1 MEKTALKRSFWK
13 LIVLV
18 LPLVLILGV
27 LPCEAQ
33 QLYNLQ
39 DLIDNSTP
47 IPVDN
52 LIFSG
57 FEVDYSS
64 ASQGETEPQAA
75 NITVEPIGQGTTA
88 PGLKFTPIFHLE
100 VPSDP
105 AAPYLSAKGIA
116 LRYQVTAA
124 AGSGLIAGSTLILN
138 PGTLEPEG
146 EYAYIFVED
155 MVGEIHNSVY
165 RSKSWDTPS
174 AEYMLKET
182 LRVETNITPASAV
195 PHNIFV
201 GLQVRRPGGE
211 ASIESFEQRFSLAS
225 APGTPIADAGP
236 DLIVADAAK
245 LDGSKSQDPDG
256 QIASYSWKLK
266 HRENPEFDREIADL
280 LVPEVEVADL
290 NPGFYD
296 VELTVRDNE
305 GYMATD
311 STLLAVSGPAGT
323 GTEPKIEEN
332 AELNLWHFEL
342 KKYKYCRWSV
352 GRMLG
357 TFDLPDDFKF
367 NRGDDLVGKVT
378 IQLNRGDEPLV
389 VMSDDIKLRV
399 KKWKYKSV
407 IEGH

>member
-1 MEKTALKRSFWK
+1 MEKSASRRSFCWS
-13 LIVLV
+13 IVLV
-18 LPLVLILGV
+18 LTLLLIFGV
-27 LPCEAQ
+27 MPCTAQ
-33 QLYNLQ
+33 EPPTLQ
-39 DLIDNSTP
+39 DLIDNNTP
-47 IPVDN
+47 IQVDN
-52 LIFSG
+52 LIFSE
-57 FEVDYSS
+57 FKVDYSA
-64 ASQGETEPQAA
+64 ASPGETEPQAE

-88 PGLKFTPIFHLE
+88 PGLKFTPNFQLE

-105 AAPYLSAKGIA
+105 GAQYLSAKGIA
-116 LRYQVTAA
+116 LKYQVNAA
-124 AGSGLIAGSTLILN
+124 DGSGLIAGSNLSLN

-146 EYAYIFVED
+146 EYGYIFVED
-155 MVGEIHNSVY
+155 LVGEIHNSVY
-165 RSKSWDTPS
+165 QGKSWDTAS
-174 AEYMLKET
+174 TEYILKET
-182 LRVETNITPASAV
+182 LRVETDITPASAV
-195 PHNIFV
+195 SHNIYV
-201 GLQVRRPGGE
+201 VLQVRRPGGK

-266 HRENPEFDREIADL
+266 HRENPDFDREVSDS
-280 LVPEVEVADL
+280 LVPEVEVSDL

-296 VELTVRDNE
+296 VELTVRDND

-311 STLLAVSGPAGT
+311 SMLLAVSGPAGT

-332 AELNLWHFEL
+332 GELNLWNFEL

-352 GRMLG
+352 ARMLG
-357 TFDLPDDFKF
+357 SFDLPDDFEF

-378 IQLNRGDEPLV
+378 VQLNRGEEPLV
-389 VMSDDIKLRV
+389 VMSDEVKLKV

-407 IEGH
+407 IESY